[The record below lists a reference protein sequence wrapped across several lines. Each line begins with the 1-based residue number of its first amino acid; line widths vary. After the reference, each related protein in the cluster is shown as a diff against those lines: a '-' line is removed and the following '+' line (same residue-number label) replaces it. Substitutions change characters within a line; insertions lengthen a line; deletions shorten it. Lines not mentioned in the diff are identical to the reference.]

1 MKESGYATVRRY
13 SSAPFWVGATIVAI
27 IAAIGLILAACGGFG
42 RPIWGQPGPGP
53 GAPPPVK
60 AAYACPRPAGVTGA
74 QPGFNDQ
81 EREIRYL
88 RRLGFEN
95 DFFAQLELGKRY
107 QAVRAVDK
115 NLEDPIESAVWYAM
129 ALTNPQGYSPI
140 NRAVRAGFF
149 GWRPLSRY
157 DDCRAWER
165 HNAYENLDRLLSQ
178 MSTNEQEKV
187 RERVIYILSTMNA
200 DGFRTLARL
209 YDDLYGPFG
218 EPADNEQAL
227 EALGRLDGDG
237 RRAYRA
243 ATNLFPRNDVDAYLY
258 NYLAMQTGDVGA
270 YVLLKDFERSSVS
283 RANYAVTV
291 EAKANRWVPP
301 FEFYPPNAPQSGVP
315 YSDESRPRGDAYEY
329 ALGRMREMP
338 FVHIGRAMQ
347 YIGVTQIVPLNSGQ
361 VSQRQ
366 VETLQAMLGLPMNG
380 RLDYLLEV
388 RAIQYAAINGS
399 AQAQLVLA
407 VMYAEGVGVPPDYAR
422 SFYWF
427 SEADRQGSPEAKFA
441 MSTYFALGVEG
452 VADQDKAKAV
462 VYRMDSALSGFRP
475 SVDRIRAVLAQVTK
489 ASRRGGAYLPP
500 RPYAPIPAPYLDGP
514 APPPGGPVG
523 PPPPAGAGGPGA
535 PAPDFGPSADGAPV
549 PLEGRP

>member
-1 MKESGYATVRRY
+1 MKESGYVLRRS
-13 SSAPFWVGATIVAI
+13 SSAPFWIGATIVAI
-27 IAAIGLILAACGGFG
+27 IAAVGLILAACGGFSH
-42 RPIWGQPGPGP
+42 PIWGAPGPGP
-53 GAPPPVK
+53 GAPPAVVK
-60 AAYACPRPAGVTGA
+60 SNFACPRPSGMPGA

-107 QAVRAVDK
+107 QGGRAVDN
-115 NLEDPIESAVWYAM
+115 NLEDPIESATWYAM
-129 ALTNPQGYSPI
+129 ALANTQGYSPI
-140 NRAVRAGFF
+140 NRTVRAGFF

-165 HNAYENLDRLLSQ
+165 HNAYEQLDRLLSQ
-178 MSTNEQEKV
+178 MSSAEQEKV
-187 RERVIYILSTMNA
+187 RARVIYIQSTMNA

-227 EALGRLDGDG
+227 EALGRLDGEG
-237 RRAYRA
+237 RRAFRA
-243 ATNLFPRNDVDAYLY
+243 ATALFPRNDVDAYLY

-270 YVLLKDFERSSVS
+270 YVMIKDFERSSPS
-283 RANYAVTV
+283 RANYAGLV

-301 FEFYPPNAPQSGVP
+301 YEFYPPESPRGGVP
-315 YSDESRPRGDAYEY
+315 HSDESRPRGDAYEY
-329 ALGRMREMP
+329 ALTRMRELP
-338 FVHIGRAMQ
+338 FVHVGRAMQ
-347 YIGVTQIVPLNSGQ
+347 YIGVTQAVPVVSGQ

-366 VETLQAMLGLPMNG
+366 VETLQAMLGLPMTG
-380 RLDYLLEV
+380 KLDYLLEV
-388 RAIQYAAINGS
+388 RAVQYAAINGS

-407 VMYAEGVGVPPDYAR
+407 VMYAEGVGVPADYAR

-427 SEADRQGSPEAKFA
+427 SEAERQGSPEAKFA

-475 SVDRIRAVLAQVTK
+475 SVDRIRAVLAQVSR
-489 ASRRGGAYLPP
+489 ASHRGAGYAPP
-500 RPYAPIPAPYLDGP
+500 PPYAPIPPPQFAGP
-514 APPPGGPVG
+514 APVGPGPGGS
-523 PPPPAGAGGPGA
+523 PPPGA
-535 PAPDFGPSADGAPV
+535 PGPVFGPSADGPAPV
-549 PLEGRP
+549 EGRP